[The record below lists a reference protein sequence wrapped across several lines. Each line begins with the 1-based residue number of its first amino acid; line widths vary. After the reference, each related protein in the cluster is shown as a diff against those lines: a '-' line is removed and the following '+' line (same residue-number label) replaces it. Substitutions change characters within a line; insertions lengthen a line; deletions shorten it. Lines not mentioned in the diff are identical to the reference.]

1 MSEALRRK
9 SRSLGW
15 RNRHSQNEFYPVTVC
30 HRSFSVRQVQRGEIE
45 NTYGTGACVWPAA
58 MVLLKYLERNQ
69 NNDINRNSN
78 NFSGDNL
85 QVTLQGKHVIDL
97 GGGTGIL
104 SIGAALLSAKTVV
117 CTDGED
123 SVVSLARDNI
133 VRASHQLAEVQDVKS
148 DSISTEHSSTKDTI
162 VSINDCPI
170 RAQRYWWG
178 DGTSQSLMSS
188 NDDSGLA
195 ILVADCVLP
204 KLYPIAPL
212 VQAIHECLSL
222 STTKE
227 GKSSSF
233 AVVSYEHRYY
243 PDYDPRK
250 EFARLAAERQLD
262 VINIP
267 QEQMD
272 PVFSLE
278 DVEIWI
284 VRRRRCP

>member
-1 MSEALRRK
+1 MPELPQNAHPTAKAFFLALDQCNKYQEGDDDKTENDRLADGTEPSRKSSMSEALRRK

-78 NFSGDNL
+78 NFCGDNL

-133 VRASHQLAEVQDVKS
+133 VRASHQLVEAQAPESVKTF
-148 DSISTEHSSTKDTI
+148 IYQHTPPNIT
-162 VSINDCPI
+162 
-170 RAQRYWWG
+170 
-178 DGTSQSLMSS
+178 
-188 NDDSGLA
+188 
-195 ILVADCVLP
+195 
-204 KLYPIAPL
+204 
-212 VQAIHECLSL
+212 CLHL
-222 STTKE
+222 
-227 GKSSSF
+227 
-233 AVVSYEHRYY
+233 
-243 PDYDPRK
+243 
-250 EFARLAAERQLD
+250 L
-262 VINIP
+262 
-267 QEQMD
+267 
-272 PVFSLE
+272 
-278 DVEIWI
+278 
-284 VRRRRCP
+284 